1 MKNLITPIIIGII
14 FCTIFNNLNE
24 IKIER
29 NIRDVKAIQYS
40 NDVENTEV
48 VKIGE

>member
-1 MKNLITPIIIGII
+1 MKNFITPIIIGII

-24 IKIER
+24 IKIE
-29 NIRDVKAIQYS
+29 NKIRYVKAIQCS
-40 NDVENTEV
+40 NYVENTKT

>member
-1 MKNLITPIIIGII
+1 MKNFITPIIIGII

-29 NIRDVKAIQYS
+29 KIRYVKAIQYS
-40 NDVENTEV
+40 NYVENTEA
-48 VKIGE
+48 VKSGD